1 MFQSQ
6 PIHEGVLP
14 DEYREEPHV
23 VKCMNYPDSNRVP
36 DFDPFN
42 SNMDGTMSQLTD
54 INTQLS
60 EDDGDEENDVFAFV
74 ADNIKSSIE
83 NDKKTKSYYSQ
94 LKSNFTE
101 AVNWITCQ
109 EEVDEFAKMMDNFVS
124 NIKRNRNTTNKMTS
138 SQTYISSNLPI
149 ENARKHHGCEGWKN
163 TKRRRR

>member
-60 EDDGDEENDVFAFV
+60 EDDGEEENDVFAFV

-94 LKSNFTE
+94 LKSNFTG

-124 NIKRNRNTTNKMTS
+124 NIKRNRNTCNKNDIVTNI
-138 SQTYISSNLPI
+138 YI
-149 ENARKHHGCEGWKN
+149 
-163 TKRRRR
+163 